1 MAGKQV
7 DATRQELF
15 ITLKYLLDN
24 CYDEEHTSKTV
35 DLMNYAK
42 EHYRVLLDRRR
53 VNGILEFLTELPQ
66 TFPDILPFT
75 IKKVDKKPRYYIE
88 KAYFNKHNAKKIS
101 QAIFKDNSL
110 SAEDSKKLVNIFLD
124 KVCNPNEKEKLL
136 NDFNKKERLA
146 TRPNQSTAERFAKMD
161 EFIERQAS
169 FFFRPKAKIMREA
182 CSKSSVLSTLNKL
195 VYNAD
200 KNINRDMQFIEAMG
214 YTFTKDTD
222 VCLYIPDLEG
232 AVIIDINNIL
242 IKPFSTPSYG
252 RRGESFELRNSVY
265 TSIDQM
271 IDLYYEGGTGF
282 QYDIHFKYVV
292 GIRGRED
299 KKLIEKI
306 KADYKDWFNRD
317 LEYTLEERDNVYT
330 SPFDGQEKR
339 VTYVDLHGRVRCNLS
354 SFMTWY
360 WKYGLFEHMV
370 IVEPKVLNNKIL
382 EPYISRFTRR
392 LEKYGETPEEKEERL
407 RAMRER
413 MKELEAR
420 HAQRRAQAN
429 NNNNNNNPDGGN

>member
-24 CYDEEHTSKTV
+24 CYDEKHTSKTV

-42 EHYRVLLDRRR
+42 EHYSVLLDRRR
-53 VNGILEFLTELPQ
+53 VNGILEFLAELPQ
-66 TFPDILPFT
+66 TFPGILPFAV
-75 IKKVDKKPRYYIE
+75 KKVDKKPRYYIE

-101 QAIFKDNSL
+101 QAIFKDSSL

-161 EFIERQAS
+161 EFIESQAS
-169 FFFRPKAKIMREA
+169 FFFRPKTMIMPEA
-182 CSKSSVLSTLNKL
+182 CSKSTVALTLNKL
-195 VYNAD
+195 VSNAD
-200 KNINRDMQFIEAMG
+200 KNINKDMQFIEAMG

-242 IKPFSTPSYG
+242 IKPFSRPSYG
-252 RRGESFELRNSVY
+252 RRGESFELSNSKY

-292 GIRGRED
+292 GFKDKED
-299 KKLIEKI
+299 KKLIDKI
-306 KADYKDWFNRD
+306 KADYKKWFKRD
-317 LEYTLEERDNVYT
+317 LEYTLEDREYAY
-330 SPFDGQEKR
+330 SSILDGQEKR

-360 WKYGLFEHMV
+360 WEHGWFEHMV
-370 IVEPKVLNNKIL
+370 IIEPKELNNRIL
-382 EPYISRFTRR
+382 EPYILRFTRR
-392 LEKYGETPEEKEERL
+392 LEKYGETPEEKQERIRAARERREELARRTRERRERL
-407 RAMRER
+407 A
-413 MKELEAR
+413 AR
-420 HAQRRAQAN
+420 N
-429 NNNNNNNPDGGN
+429 DNSNSDGGN